1 MDGPMSIHDMT
12 NRFTWFDYVMM
23 IAVLASSSLIGIYFA
38 WKDRKKMNNKQ
49 FLMANRQLG
58 AFPVSMS
65 LMASFQSATTYLG
78 YPSEMFYRGTQY
90 WAAIFGLAISNL
102 IAGEFFLPVLY
113 DLKLTSVNSY
123 LEYRFNRWVRVL
135 GAVSFTCNN
144 LLYMGVVLYGPSL
157 ALKPVVGLPLWT
169 SIVGLGLLCTFYTT
183 LGGVKAVV
191 WTDVMQ
197 MSIAVLGMVALSI
210 VGIIKAGGLSEV
222 FRIANEGGRLQFFNT
237 QWDPSS
243 GTVLWNVL
251 IGTTMVWLGSYG
263 TSQTEVQ
270 RFCSV
275 STLKKARLALY
286 CNIPGV
292 MFNISLGCLAG
303 LVIYANYYDCDP
315 LQARRIDSPD
325 QLMPYFVME
334 VLGGIPGLP
343 GLFVAV
349 IFSAALSTLSSGFNS
364 LAAVAYED
372 FLQFAKLPLPPI
384 VVTKTA
390 AATYG
395 FLTVGLAFLAG
406 SIGNLIKA
414 AFAMSGALSGP
425 LLAVFALGMFLPH
438 VNGKSA
444 LLGLLVGQA
453 VCLYIVSSAVSSD
466 DGQKLTTSIDGC
478 TTPTLNS
485 ASTVL
490 MNATTVSTETSGPWP
505 PSQRAATK
513 ISHLLVP
520 ISGFSVTF
528 IVALLSILVFGTN
541 DPRSVNP
548 NLLSKYVRKYLRRVE
563 TTIGAA
569 TKDVPSSE
577 RNTSYKTGDTQL

>member
-1 MDGPMSIHDMT
+1 MDGVTSIYDT
-12 NRFTWFDYVMM
+12 TDRFTWFDYVMM
-23 IAVLASSSLIGIYFA
+23 VAVLASSSLIGIYFA
-38 WKDRKKMNNKQ
+38 WKDRKNMNNKQ

-113 DLKLTSVNSY
+113 NLKLTSVNSY
-123 LEYRFNRWVRVL
+123 LEYRFNRWVRIL
-135 GAVSFTCNN
+135 GAISFTCNN

-157 ALKPVVGLPLWT
+157 ALKPVVGLPLWM
-169 SIVGLGLLCTFYTT
+169 SIIGLGLLCTFYTT
-183 LGGVKAVV
+183 IGGVKAVV

-210 VGIIKAGGLSEV
+210 VGIVKAGGLGEV
-222 FRIANEGGRLQFFNT
+222 FHIAEKGNRLQFFNT
-237 QWDPSS
+237 HWDPSS

-275 STLKKARLALY
+275 STLKKAKLALY

-303 LVIYANYYDCDP
+303 LVIYANYHDCDP
-315 LQARRIDSPD
+315 LKAKRIDSPD

-372 FLQFAKLPLPPI
+372 FLQFGNIPLAPI
-384 VVTKTA
+384 VITKTA
-390 AATYG
+390 AAAYG

-425 LLAVFALGMFLPH
+425 LLAVFALGMFVPQ

-444 LLGLLVGQA
+444 LLGLLAGQA
-453 VCLYIVSSAVSSD
+453 LCLTVVSLAVSSD
-466 DGQKLTTSIDGC
+466 DGQSLSTSVDGC
-478 TTPTLNS
+478 GMHSLS
-485 ASTVL
+485 FASTVA
-490 MNATTVSTETSGPWP
+490 NVTTASIASFTQPTPNVAT
-505 PSQRAATK
+505 TK

-520 ISGFSVTF
+520 ISGFTF
-528 IVALLSILVFGTN
+528 TCVVALLSTMVFGSN
-541 DPRSVNP
+541 DPRTVNP
-548 NLLSKYVRKYLRRVE
+548 ELLSEWVRNYFGPAE
-563 TTIGAA
+563 TTS
-569 TKDVPSSE
+569 TTTNSKDVPTSE
-577 RNTSYKTGDTQL
+577 RTSSLKTRDTSL